1 MQYIFLYDRH
11 FTGSIYLNK
20 NRICEY
26 LAAVWLCKSAFI
38 SISVSDTLCILK
50 SNRKKQQDVI
60 PSTDHHALCNW
71 NCISREN
78 DFTCTGI
85 LSRNSNILSR
95 RITAYHCCFINDP
108 WCDHCSKFTQSIFCI
123 QKEFRNDLADIPFI
137 LFSLS
142 QSRRLPPLS
151 GGE

>member
-1 MQYIFLYDRH
+1 MAQVVNVNFRMDKDLKKSMEKTCSDMGMSMTTAFTIFAK
-11 FTGSIYLNK
+11 TVTK
-20 NRICEY
+20 M
-26 LAAVWLCKSAFI
+26 
-38 SISVSDTLCILK
+38 CIRD
-50 SNRKKQQDVI
+50 S

-108 WCDHCSKFTQSIFCI
+108 WCDHCSKFT
-123 QKEFRNDLADIPFI
+123 
-137 LFSLS
+137 
-142 QSRRLPPLS
+142 
-151 GGE
+151 